1 MYVASSNCRMD
12 HAAIGQKSGRVRHC
26 TTAGYRGA
34 RGTRLV
40 VSGLRRWD
48 SADGVWGGEPRPA
61 RRGGLGGRRI
71 RGEVIA
77 LGLKYRVEEG
87 SMGGS
92 WGAGG
97 ALALAKC

>member
-1 MYVASSNCRMD
+1 M
-12 HAAIGQKSGRVRHC
+12 GQCGWRLGWGAE
-26 TTAGYRGA
+26 AGEKR
-34 RGTRLV
+34 
-40 VSGLRRWD
+40 
-48 SADGVWGGEPRPA
+48 
-61 RRGGLGGRRI
+61 GLGGWRI

-87 SMGGS
+87 SMGES